1 MWSVLFPDSW
11 SNCTP
16 CMAAPTLPVLDYLI
30 FSHLQTPKWKC
41 RGIWAT
47 SFGRRARN
55 VGTVHRLSHS
65 GLLNTK
71 STVQRTP
78 CLDGEGFGRTVAMC
92 ERIWTLRKIPCY
104 SFFFFFKYPL
114 LINSILF
121 SQRTLSSHN
130 TYVFNFIALLLIYC
144 FVTVFKAFFW
154 WTLCFCLPNYT
165 LSFLPI
171 KTMPCLHLG
180 FLFFFFFFNSAMTA
194 LNL

>member
-104 SFFFFFKYPL
+104 SFFFFL
-114 LINSILF
+114 SILCWLTPF
-121 SQRTLSSHN
+121 YSLKGLWVPIIHMYSILLLCSW
-130 TYVFNFIALLLIYC
+130 YIAL
-144 FVTVFKAFFW
+144 
-154 WTLCFCLPNYT
+154 
-165 LSFLPI
+165 
-171 KTMPCLHLG
+171 
-180 FLFFFFFFNSAMTA
+180 
-194 LNL
+194 